1 MRAGWPP
8 SGPAPWSFSHPT
20 SHRPNGLCVVRL
32 SQVKAI
38 GLVAVFDCGVDI
50 TDGTVGMAVDYLVWD
65 ICVFERKSVILQ
77 VESIVI
83 WPVEAVL
90 NHARFK
96 TYNR

>member
-1 MRAGWPP
+1 MAP
-8 SGPAPWSFSHPT
+8 SGLGEKRGVLPT
-20 SHRPNGLCVVRL
+20 VHRPNGLGAVGL
-32 SQVKAI
+32 SQVKAT

-50 TDGTVGMAVDYLVWD
+50 TDGTVVMGVDYLGWY
-65 ICVFERKSVILQ
+65 ICVFERKTVILQ